1 MAVRNVLEGGGL
13 CHPMIIF
20 GPAGTGKTRT
30 LVELIRLLLV
40 VSTSTILVA
49 APSNAAAD
57 VVTRRLEDLGFDR
70 SQICRWNALRRI
82 DANIEPK
89 VAEFS
94 NDDTVKSVR
103 CVITTCLASNS
114 IPRRN
119 FDFLLIDE
127 AGQATEP
134 DILIPMK
141 QASGAQVILGNHRS
155 NYFMTFIVALISIYI
170 FNLKLV
176 ILSSLG
182 Q

>member
-1 MAVRNVLEGGGL
+1 MV
-13 CHPMIIF
+13 IF

-30 LVELIRLLLV
+30 LVELIRVLMS
-40 VSTSTILVA
+40 VSTATILVA

-57 VVTRRLEDLGFDR
+57 VVTRRLADIGFEPT
-70 SQICRWNALRRI
+70 QICRWNALRRI
-82 DANIEPK
+82 DAKIDPK

-94 NDDTVKSVR
+94 NDENVKTAR

-114 IPRRN
+114 IPRRK

-141 QASGAQVILGNHRS
+141 QAPGAQIVLARVQNLFQNYKRRGLIENFCNRNRRNETKRRS
-155 NYFMTFIVALISIYI
+155 FL
-170 FNLKLV
+170 
-176 ILSSLG
+176 
-182 Q
+182 